1 MPTHRYA
8 IGQTVRLLTTRGLF
22 PAAAATYTVAAP
34 LPAFHNNPQYRL
46 WNEEL
51 NQNRVAMERDLELV

>member
-1 MPTHRYA
+1 MPTHRYV

-22 PAAAATYTVAAP
+22 PAAAATYTVAAR

-46 WNEEL
+46 WNAEL
-51 NQNRVAMERDLELV
+51 NQNRVAMERDLKPV